1 MFDARHYGTKEHRK
15 VVYYVL
21 FLILVLLSG
30 LRYRIGTD
38 TLTYEHW
45 FESAWLPTL
54 GKLTWSDFS
63 YNRFE
68 PLFVFFGVLVK
79 TIFGDNWIAFQLLH
93 ALIINYAFFW
103 AFRKYSRYPFIC
115 IAIYFIWLFYPLNC
129 EVMRQSLATAVWMFS
144 LPLLFEKKYIKYYIV
159 VCICFFIHRSSL
171 LFALLPFLT
180 FLDNRKVVV
189 SLILVLLVVAKP
201 LSSFI
206 SNNLYL
212 LIDLFAS
219 SEGTSTTLLNYEDSE
234 SLMSYNFS
242 IIGTLVFLFD
252 GVLVFLMIKSIVD
265 NHIEN
270 NQEPKLKDQIL
281 TNSGYILS
289 LFLILQMANM
299 ALPIFYR
306 FSWLFSMFPILFFGE
321 FLGSVRWKNDV
332 REFFYLIAVLFLF
345 TFRIYTD
352 NSHEEESA
360 GLYYYQR
367 YYPYSSV
374 LNPQKDQKRENIFY
388 IYNKD

>member
-1 MFDARHYGTKEHRK
+1 MSLY
-15 VVYYVL
+15 
-21 FLILVLLSG
+21 LS
-30 LRYRIGTD
+30 
-38 TLTYEHW
+38 
-45 FESAWLPTL
+45 
-54 GKLTWSDFS
+54 
-63 YNRFE
+63 
-68 PLFVFFGVLVK
+68 
-79 TIFGDNWIAFQLLH
+79 
-93 ALIINYAFFW
+93 
-103 AFRKYSRYPFIC
+103 

-144 LPLLFEKKYIKYYIV
+144 LPLLIKKKYIKYYIV

-189 SLILVLLVVAKP
+189 SLILILLVVAKP

-219 SEGTSTTLLNYEDSE
+219 SEGASTTLLNYEDSE

-242 IIGTLVFLFD
+242 IIGTLVFFFD
-252 GVLVFLMIKSIVD
+252 GVLVFMMIKSIVY

-270 NQEPKLKDQIL
+270 KKEPKLKDQIL

-289 LFLILQMANM
+289 LFIILQMANM

-306 FSWLFSMFPILFFGE
+306 FSWLFSLFPILFFGD
-321 FLGSVRWKNDV
+321 FLGSIQWKKDV
-332 REFFYLIAVLFLF
+332 RELAYLVAVLFLF
-345 TFRIYTD
+345 SFRIYTD
-352 NSHEEESA
+352 NSHEEE
-360 GLYYYQR
+360 GTKLYYYQR

-374 LNPQKDQKRENIFY
+374 LNPQKDQARENILQ